1 MINWKDYLSTA
12 DNPVATKMRGGIYA
26 CMNQIHANGCMTG
39 FVLGRLGEP
48 VALVWDSYGGHFYGS
63 EDYDL
68 RPISDVEQ
76 LERERDAALTQ
87 EFEAVTQV
95 IELITYQT
103 RLHKD
108 NLSLRKIIE
117 DAEHAE
123 DCGGWFEMGDV
134 SGKTVLDCDCFKSEV
149 AK

>member
-68 RPISDVEQ
+68 RPISDSKEYDKREKLERKVER
-76 LERERDAALTQ
+76 LERERD
-87 EFEAVTQV
+87 EA
-95 IELITYQT
+95 
-103 RLHKD
+103 R
-108 NLSLRKIIE
+108 S
-117 DAEHAE
+117 DAETWERVATDRLKQFE
-123 DCGGWFEMGDV
+123 NGG
-134 SGKTVLDCDCFKSEV
+134 EV
-149 AK
+149 TE

>member
-1 MINWKDYLSTA
+1 VINWKDYLSTA

-68 RPISDVEQ
+68 RPISDSKEYDKREKLERKVER
-76 LERERDAALTQ
+76 LERERD
-87 EFEAVTQV
+87 EA
-95 IELITYQT
+95 
-103 RLHKD
+103 R
-108 NLSLRKIIE
+108 S
-117 DAEHAE
+117 DAETWERVATDRLKQFE
-123 DCGGWFEMGDV
+123 NGG
-134 SGKTVLDCDCFKSEV
+134 EV
-149 AK
+149 TE